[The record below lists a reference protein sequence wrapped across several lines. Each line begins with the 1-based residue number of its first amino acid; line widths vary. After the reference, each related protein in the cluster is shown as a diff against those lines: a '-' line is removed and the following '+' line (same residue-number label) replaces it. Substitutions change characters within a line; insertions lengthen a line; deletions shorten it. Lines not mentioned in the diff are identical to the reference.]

1 MLIEHTDAASEV
13 SGCSAQALHPGYRFA
28 HLEIQQAI
36 GEGGFSIVYQAFD
49 HRQQRFV
56 AVKEYIPTTIAVRNA
71 DGLVM
76 PRNPF
81 LLPTFNAGREYFRQE
96 AKILGCLDHP
106 DIPQLFDFWQANGTA
121 YISTPL
127 YGGTTLKKRYAQNPA
142 LVTETWLRRL
152 LASLLPTVAAVHR
165 QGCLHRDI
173 SWDNIQIEEH
183 QRPILLDFGSAC
195 FQAESGAKKTNIVLK
210 PGFSPVE
217 LYCNTREYAHGP
229 WSDIYA
235 IGALLSTLITGRLPP
250 VSLTRSIEDRY
261 QPLAR
266 CCPTGYSRQFLRAID
281 GALGVHPADRP
292 QDITT
297 FARLLA
303 IDLRGQTSVV
313 TQRSP
318 QRGR

>member
-1 MLIEHTDAASEV
+1 MLTAYTGLATAV
-13 SGCSAQALHPGYRFA
+13 CGGRAQALPPGYRFA
-28 HLEIQQAI
+28 QLEIQQAI

-49 HRQQRFV
+49 HQQQRFA
-56 AVKEYIPTTIAVRNA
+56 AVKEYIPTTIAERNA
-71 DGLVM
+71 EGVVV

-81 LLPTFNAGREYFRQE
+81 LLPTFNAGRDYFCQE
-96 AKILGCLDHP
+96 AKILGSLAHP
-106 DIPQLFDFWQANGTA
+106 GIPPLWDFWQANGSA

-127 YGGTTLKKRYAQNPA
+127 YGGTTLKKRYAQHPA

-173 SWDNIQIEEH
+173 SWDNIQIAEH
-183 QRPILLDFGSAC
+183 QWPILLDFGSAC
-195 FQAESGAKKTNIVLK
+195 FWATGGARETNIVLK

-217 LYCNTREYAHGP
+217 LYCNSGGYAHGP

-235 IGALLSTLITGRLPP
+235 IGALLATLITGRLPP

-261 QPLAR
+261 QPLAQ
-266 CCPTGYSRQFLRAID
+266 CGPAGYSQRFLRAID
-281 GALGVHPADRP
+281 AALEVHPADRP
-292 QDITT
+292 QDIAA

-303 IDLRGQTSVV
+303 IDLHGQACVIT
-313 TQRSP
+313 
-318 QRGR
+318 